1 MKQLF
6 MMMLLAVTFI
16 LVGGQVNQVEA
27 ADYYVGTYK
36 DGNDAYLMTETIR
49 HDNTVARAGI
59 WYCTVK
65 AVKGNNAFYID
76 YTFYADSEGWKYQNT
91 QGFHAKVTYRTPIA
105 QRILDYMVPNNR

>member
-6 MMMLLAVTFI
+6 MMMLLAVTFM
-16 LVGGQVNQVEA
+16 LVGGQVNQAEA

-49 HDNTVARAGI
+49 HDNTAGRAGI

-65 AVKGNNAFYID
+65 AVKENNAFYID
-76 YTFYADSEGWKYQNT
+76 YTFYADSEGWKYENS